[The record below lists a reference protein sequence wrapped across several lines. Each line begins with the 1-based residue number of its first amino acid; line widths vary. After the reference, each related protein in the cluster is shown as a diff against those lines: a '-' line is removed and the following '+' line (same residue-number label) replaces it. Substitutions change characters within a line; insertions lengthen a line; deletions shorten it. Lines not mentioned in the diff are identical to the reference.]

1 MLNAIKKLFGI
12 KPTEP
17 AAEVPYKVEAP
28 LVQPAP
34 ETITVVETAPLTV
47 TEPAVTTP
55 TPLVVEPVVVEAVPA
70 KKAPAKRGPAK
81 PKVAKVAAIKTPKKP
96 RAPKAV

>member
-55 TPLVVEPVVVEAVPA
+55 TPLVVEPVVEAVPA
-70 KKAPAKRGPAK
+70 KKAPAKKAPAK
-81 PKVAKVAAIKTPKKP
+81 PKVAKVAAIKAPKKP